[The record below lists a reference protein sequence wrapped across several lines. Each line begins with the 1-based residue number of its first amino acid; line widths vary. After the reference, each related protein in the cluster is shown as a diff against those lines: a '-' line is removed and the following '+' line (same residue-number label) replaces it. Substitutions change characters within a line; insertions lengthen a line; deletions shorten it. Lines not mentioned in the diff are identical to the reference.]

1 MNKAEHIFPRI
12 AIREENMLV
21 PTLPALILIKSK
33 GDEMTQLELFKKIKE
48 LGDEIRYLKEQNDK
62 MQSSLSDLEVAWDKV
77 SDAVEDMEDEG
88 PQDDA

>member
-1 MNKAEHIFPRI
+1 
-12 AIREENMLV
+12 MLV